1 MSISITPNSSQSTLN
16 RAVNLY
22 SKMGVQYE
30 GESATEL
37 ASKAGLNWNVKLVPV
52 SYQVEDTVYTSKED
66 NMIYREDQPDIKF
79 GTCGKVWKPLQN
91 ETVLESMIDFCDN
104 TPEVALDRVGYFKQG
119 KTIWA
124 LANTNLEF
132 ELNGGD
138 VVKSKILLVNNH
150 SFGKSSFARLF
161 IERIVCT
168 NQLVVPLKQSV
179 QNFIHS
185 SRVTASTVSTLLSS
199 FHESFQQ
206 VKADSELLSQSHID
220 LDVAYLF
227 VLNNFSPNKEDI
239 NYVKPTATDLSKHP
253 KSVKQILSLY
263 MGAGQGSDMLSSYNT
278 NWGLMNAIT
287 EFQQHYSIQKGGI
300 EGHLN
305 SLWLEAKARKNKD
318 VYSQL
323 VGLAKV

>member
-16 RAVNLY
+16 SAVNLY
-22 SKMGVQYE
+22 SKVGIPYE
-30 GESATEL
+30 GESASEL
-37 ASKAGLNWNVKLVPV
+37 AVKAGLNWAVKLAPV
-52 SYQVEDTVYTSKED
+52 SYQVEDTTYTSKTD
-66 NMIYREDQPDIKF
+66 NMIYREDNPSIKF

-91 ETVLESMIDFCDN
+91 ETVLESMIDFCNN
-104 TPEVALDRVGYFKQG
+104 TPDVTLDRVGHFKQG

-132 ELNGGD
+132 TLNNED
-138 VVKSKILLVNNH
+138 VVKSKILLINNH

-185 SRVTASTVSTLLSS
+185 SKVNASTVSTLLSS
-199 FHESFQQ
+199 FHDSFQE
-206 VKADSELLSQSHID
+206 VKKDSEVLSQTHID

-227 VLNNFSPNKEDI
+227 VLKNFSPNKEDI
-239 NYVKPTATDLSKHP
+239 NYAKPTATDLSLHP
-253 KSVKQILSLY
+253 KSVRQILNLY

-278 NWGLMNAIT
+278 NWGLLNAIS
-287 EFQQHYSIQKGGI
+287 EYSQHHSIQKGGI

-305 SLWLEAKARKNKD
+305 SLWLESKARKNQS
-318 VYSQL
+318 VYNQL
-323 VGLAKV
+323 VSLAEV